1 MFRTIVRPATL
12 TTLLAAGLSAGSAH
26 AAITGFTNA
35 DFEDGIGNQNIPGWF
50 DFQSGNGDLVQSDA
64 PAAVPDDPNGSGW
77 LNIVDSGGVDGTGA
91 YQAFGTRDAT
101 DLAYTFNF
109 NVAERSDADFNDLII
124 SLYYDG
130 SGTATPADGTTPAA
144 AGLLLADSR
153 PFDFNVGVDG
163 PATGTASIT
172 LNASTVGVGDTVY
185 LAFASV
191 DQIPSGTVGS
201 QQALIDDVTVTAVV
215 PEPASLALVGLGG
228 LCLLGR
234 RRGA

>member
-12 TTLLAAGLSAGSAH
+12 TTLIAAGLSAGSAH

-35 DFEDGIGNQNIPGWF
+35 DFEAGVGSQNIPGWF

-64 PAAVPDDPNGSGW
+64 PAPVPDDADGNGW
-77 LNIVDSGGVDGTGA
+77 LNIVDSPTVAGTGA
-91 YQAFGTRDAT
+91 YQAFGTREAT
-101 DLAYTFNF
+101 DLAYTFDF

-124 SLYYDG
+124 SLYYDA
-130 SGTATPADGTTPAA
+130 GTATPADGTTPLA
-144 AGLLLADSR
+144 AGLLLADST
-153 PFDFNVGVDG
+153 PYDFNIGVDG

-172 LNASTVGVGDTVY
+172 LSAASVGVGDTVY

-191 DQIPSGTVGS
+191 DDQATPGS
-201 QQALIDDVTVTAVV
+201 QQALIDDVTVTAVI